1 MARKTVS
8 FNPSGIGKL
17 PNDKPAV
24 YRIQTESGKTNYVGV
39 AQRGRV
45 QARVQEHLTGA
56 KDPVPGSKVQI
67 QQTSGIDAARK
78 TEALAIARTQPKY
91 NKQGK

>member
-1 MARKTVS
+1 MAQKTVR
-8 FNPSGIGKL
+8 FNQAGINKL
-17 PNDKPAV
+17 PNDKPVV
-24 YRIQTESGKTNYVGV
+24 YRIQTEGSKTNYLGV

-45 QARVQEHLTGA
+45 QARLQEHLAGA
-56 KDPVPGSKVQI
+56 KDAVPGSKVQI
-67 QQTSGIDAARK
+67 QQAHSIDTAIG

>member
-1 MARKTVS
+1 MATKTVK
-8 FNPSGIGKL
+8 FTPAGIAKL

-24 YRIQTESGKTNYVGV
+24 YSIQTESGRTNYIGS

-45 QARVQEHLTGA
+45 RERLQEHLPGA
-56 KDPVPGSKVQI
+56 RDPVPGAKVQV
-67 QQTSGIDAARK
+67 QQAHRIDAARR
-78 TEALAIARTQPKY
+78 TEARAIARTQPKY